1 VNVPGLAALALDIV
15 GHQTATVTRRVG
27 SYVAGVW
34 TDAAPSTILIVGTIQ
49 PARGNDLQRLPE
61 GKRNE
66 EAIRI
71 ITRTELRTAQAGT
84 TTQSDTVAWRGATW
98 EVDQVQTY
106 DGAFYDAV
114 ATRRGT

>member
-1 VNVPGLAALALDIV
+1 MNVPGLAALALDIV
-15 GHQTATVTRRVG
+15 GHQSATRSRRTG
-27 SYVAGVW
+27 SWVAGVW
-34 TDAAPSTILIVGTIQ
+34 TDGAPATLAFTGTIQ

-61 GKRNE
+61 GRRNE

-84 TTQSDTVAWRGATW
+84 STQADLITWAGATW

-114 ATRRGT
+114 ATRRGG